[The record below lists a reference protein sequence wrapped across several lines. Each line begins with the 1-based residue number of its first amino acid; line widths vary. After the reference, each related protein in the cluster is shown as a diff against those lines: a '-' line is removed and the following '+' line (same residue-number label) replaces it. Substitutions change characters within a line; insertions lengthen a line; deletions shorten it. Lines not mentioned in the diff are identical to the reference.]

1 MKPISKQA
9 QRKTC
14 QHRVIHRVI
23 RQVVRRVVQAV
34 GSRHRVRPPA
44 RLIKR
49 LDRHFRRGWGA
60 MMRPLSL

>member
-14 QHRVIHRVI
+14 QHRVIR
-23 RQVVRRVVQAV
+23 RVVRRVVQTV

>member
-14 QHRVIHRVI
+14 QHRVI
-23 RQVVRRVVQAV
+23 RRVVQTV

>member
-14 QHRVIHRVI
+14 QHRVI

>member
-14 QHRVIHRVI
+14 QHRVIRRVI
-23 RQVVRRVVQAV
+23 RRVVQTV

>member
-1 MKPISKQA
+1 
-9 QRKTC
+9 
-14 QHRVIHRVI
+14 VI
-23 RQVVRRVVQAV
+23 RQVVRRVVQTV